1 MCQNPAFKAYWF
13 GNGLCAHQMQV
24 YRRGDTDCAFPPSIK
39 NSNLT
44 LTEWPLNQ
52 TSTRLWFENCCAR
65 ERWLSIA
72 VYVFNN
78 ERKCRSPKL
87 VYFLWGTITELTR
100 ISPDV
105 RTDLSC
111 SKNGLSIYMN
121 SFSTLME
128 FMSRSRRRKRDMMEE
143 DEEE

>member
-1 MCQNPAFKAYWF
+1 MYQNTVFKASWI

-24 YRRGDTDCAFPPSIK
+24 YRRGDTGCAFSPSIN

-44 LTEWPLNQ
+44 LTEWRLNE
-52 TSTRLWFENCCAR
+52 TTTRLWFGTRCAR
-65 ERWLSIA
+65 ERWLSTT
-72 VYVFNN
+72 VYIFNDDQKF
-78 ERKCRSPKL
+78 RLLKL
-87 VYFLWGTITELTR
+87 VYFLWGIITELTR

-105 RTDLSC
+105 RTVLSC

-121 SFSTLME
+121 SFSTLMK
-128 FMSRSRRRKRDMMEE
+128 FMTSRRRKRYAMKE